1 MGAEMRTHS
10 PLVID
15 VTELLES
22 HGSPK
27 ALEFVALVDGL
38 QAGLATAHPE
48 MRFELVAEHIDGGI
62 WVRGSVLGRYEASC
76 RRCLVEIRQPFRFEA
91 AELYRP
97 AGEVWEEGYVIKETS
112 IDLGPLVRDTVLL
125 NLPTDPLCREDCAGL
140 CPRCGVNLN
149 DEPHDHPPEIDARWT
164 ALRELKATD

>member
-1 MGAEMRTHS
+1 MGEVRTHS

-22 HGSPK
+22 HGSRK
-27 ALEFVALVDGL
+27 DLNFGSLVDGL
-38 QAGLATAHPE
+38 QLGLASAHPE

-62 WVRGSVLGRYEASC
+62 WVRGSILGRYEASC
-76 RRCLVEIRQPFRFEA
+76 RRCLVDIGQPFSFEA

-97 AGEVWEEGYVIKETS
+97 AGESWEEGYVIKETS
-112 IDLGPLVRDTVLL
+112 IDLGPLVRDAVLL
-125 NLPTDPLCREDCAGL
+125 NLPADPLCREDCAGL

-149 DEPHDHPPEIDARWT
+149 HQPHDHAPEADARAT
-164 ALRELKATD
+164 APKE

>member
-1 MGAEMRTHS
+1 VRTHS

-22 HGSPK
+22 HGSRK
-27 ALEFVALVDGL
+27 VLEFVALIDGL
-38 QAGLATAHPE
+38 QVGLSGANPE
-48 MRFELVAEHIDGGI
+48 MRFELVAEHIDGGV

-76 RRCLVEIRQPFRFEA
+76 RRGLVEIGQPFTFEA

-97 AGEVWEEGYVIKETS
+97 AGEVWEEGYVINETS

-125 NLPTDPLCREDCAGL
+125 NLPADPLCRQDCAGL

-149 DEPHDHPPEIDARWT
+149 EEPHDHEPEVDARWT
-164 ALRELKATD
+164 ALKELGGTD

>member
-1 MGAEMRTHS
+1 MRTHS
-10 PLVID
+10 PLVVD

-22 HGSPK
+22 HPSPK
-27 ALEFVALVDGL
+27 ALEFVASVDGL
-38 QAGLATAHPE
+38 QVGLSSAHPE

-76 RRCLVEIRQPFRFEA
+76 RRCLVEMEKPFTFEA

-97 AGEVWEEGYVIKETS
+97 AGEVWDEGYVINETS

-125 NLPTDPLCREDCAGL
+125 NLPADPLCRDDCAGL
-140 CPRCGVNLN
+140 CPRCGRNLN
-149 DEPHDHPPEIDARWT
+149 EEPHEHSPEVDDRWT
-164 ALRELKATD
+164 ALRELRNTE